1 MTATRFAIAFLLTVW
16 IGIFDVV
23 PAWTQDWT
31 AIRAAADSGDAQA
44 QYDLARAFES
54 GKGQVQDDFEAVRW
68 LRAAAENGHPAA
80 ALDLGWMLANGYGV
94 AKDRE
99 EAYFWF
105 LKAEASGAEG
115 ATAQRAAMAATLE
128 PDIRQ
133 RIVQDAG
140 ITPGA
145 LPGTTATGTQAETAM
160 GDPVLLPEDSYEAVR
175 DRLNAGAGIDQLA
188 KLRLLAEDGDDRAR
202 NLYGLALRRSTDAA
216 DRALGRQWLLLAAED
231 GLPAAQYNLATA
243 LLEDGDP
250 RLGGSVDVAAVSV
263 WLDRA
268 QGGSAPADPNDYA
281 AIATEFAARAGIR
294 DPYRAAV
301 QGSPGAF
308 PELRELIRLKR
319 QELVARQDLTRRLV
333 SPPTATGSDQI
344 ETTVIE

>member
-1 MTATRFAIAFLLTVW
+1 MTATRLTTVLFLSAWVGTFA
-16 IGIFDVV
+16 VV
-23 PAWTQDWT
+23 PAWAQDWT
-31 AIRAAADSGDAQA
+31 AIRAAAETGDAQA

-94 AKDRE
+94 AKDGE

-115 ATAQRAAMAATLE
+115 ATAQRVAMAATLE

-133 RIVQDAG
+133 RIAQDAG
-140 ITPGA
+140 IAPGA
-145 LPGTTATGTQAETAM
+145 VSDPAAGTRTDAVT
-160 GDPVLLPEDSYEAVR
+160 GDPVLLPEDTYEAVR

-188 KLRLLAEDGDDRAR
+188 KLRLLAEDGDVRAR

-216 DRALGRQWLLLAAED
+216 DRALGRQWLLLSAEG
-231 GLPAAQYNLATA
+231 GLPAAQYNLAAA

-250 RLGGSVDVAAVSV
+250 RLGGSVDVAAVSA

-268 QGGSAPADPNDYA
+268 QGGSAPADPNDYT
-281 AIATEFAARAGIR
+281 AIAAEFAARAGIR

-319 QELVARQDLTRRLV
+319 QELVARQDLTRRLI
-333 SPPTATGSDQI
+333 SPPAAAGSGQI